1 MNKEIN
7 LLRIYIYRCMYV
19 CFFWGYLNNV
29 FLIHGKFI
37 IDPPVQLARSYNGSD
52 FCGDDSFGCN
62 PP

>member
-1 MNKEIN
+1 
-7 LLRIYIYRCMYV
+7 MYV
-19 CFFWGYLNNV
+19 CVFFWGYLNNV